1 MKGEKMA
8 YKNPDDQRRFQREW
22 GAATDAAGKKGD
34 AAGWQVW
41 LLPCKQR
48 PKEDSARIEADNI
61 KQDQYLKQK
70 RWYMPN
76 VPLEKM
82 LDKTNNSIYKLV
94 IVASKRALEI
104 AEGQPK
110 MVVAEAS
117 VKPSTVA
124 LMEIA
129 AGKLTYRKIK

>member
-1 MKGEKMA
+1 
-8 YKNPDDQRRFQREW
+8 
-22 GAATDAAGKKGD
+22 
-34 AAGWQVW
+34 
-41 LLPCKQR
+41 
-48 PKEDSARIEADNI
+48 
-61 KQDQYLKQK
+61 
-70 RWYMPN
+70 MPN

-117 VKPSTVA
+117 IKPSTVA